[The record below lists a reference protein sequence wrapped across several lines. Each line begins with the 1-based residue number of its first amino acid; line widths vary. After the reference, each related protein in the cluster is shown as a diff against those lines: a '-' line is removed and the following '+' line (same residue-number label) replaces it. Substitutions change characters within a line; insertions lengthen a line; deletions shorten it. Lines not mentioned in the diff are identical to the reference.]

1 MITTDA
7 EGRIVRWSP
16 EAQGL
21 LGFKAAQAVGNR
33 FFDLVTARDVFGNRL
48 CSKGCGLLAM
58 ARQGET
64 LCTFEMEVATATGG
78 RMRIFVSPFTDRLRA
93 GERLGYRL
101 RADLRRQVDRRR
113 TSDRRESRAQ
123 PAAPAGTGVAS
134 SLSPRELEVLRCLA
148 SGADTRDIAAQL
160 GISAT
165 TASNHA
171 QHVLRKLGVHSRLEA
186 IAFAYRHALLE
197 KPTRR

>member
-16 EAQGL
+16 EAQSL
-21 LGFKAAQAVGNR
+21 LGFKAAQAVGHR
-33 FFDLVTARDVFGNRL
+33 FFDLVTARDVFGNRM
-48 CSKGCGLLAM
+48 CSKACGLLAM
-58 ARQGET
+58 VRLGESP
-64 LCTFEMEVATATGG
+64 LTFEMEVETAAGG
-78 RMRIFVSPFTDRLRA
+78 RMRVFVAAATRGLRV
-93 GERLGYRL
+93 GERLIYRL
-101 RADLRRQVDRRR
+101 RADLRRETDRRR

-123 PAAPAGTGVAS
+123 PAAPAGAGAAS
-134 SLSPRELEVLRCLA
+134 TLSPRELDVLRCLA
-148 SGADTRDIAAQL
+148 AGADTQDIAAQL

-197 KPTRR
+197 KPSRR